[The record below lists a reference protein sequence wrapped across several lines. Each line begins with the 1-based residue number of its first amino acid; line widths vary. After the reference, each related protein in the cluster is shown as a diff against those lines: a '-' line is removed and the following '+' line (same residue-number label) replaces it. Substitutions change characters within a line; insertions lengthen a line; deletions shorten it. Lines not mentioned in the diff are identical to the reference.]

1 MLKAP
6 RSSEVVFLAVDSSDV
21 DPEGDES
28 VVVFGKA
35 VGYTTSG
42 CYSPVLKSALAM
54 ASLPKTFTTPGT
66 EVEVMLAGKGRKA
79 VVLEGAPALTHS
91 ARERLTVAKEE
102 KIRVKTAV

>member
-1 MLKAP
+1 MLKNP
-6 RSSEVVFLAVDSSDV
+6 RTSEVVFLAIDSPDV

-28 VVVFGKA
+28 VVVYGKA

-79 VVLEGAPALTHS
+79 VVLESAPALTHA
-91 ARERLTVAKEE
+91 ARERLTTEKEE
-102 KIRVKTAV
+102 NIRVKSAV

>member
-1 MLKAP
+1 MLKTP
-6 RSSEVVFLAVDSSDV
+6 RTSEVVFLAVDSPDV

-28 VVVFGKA
+28 VLVYGKA

-54 ASLPKTFTTPGT
+54 ASLPKMFTTPGA

-79 VVLEGAPALTHS
+79 VVLEGTPALTHT
-91 ARERLTVAKEE
+91 ARERLAFVKEE
-102 KIRVKTAV
+102 KKKVKTAV